1 MQQSGVVLQTVNWNF
16 AGTPVGIVAW
26 VELSA
31 ALNGH
36 TAWMEIFE
44 SSGNAMELG
53 QGPAGSETRI
63 TLIPPGGFVVPQ
75 ALVLPKSM
83 RLSIR
88 ALTGTASTGQLLIN
102 LKG

>member
-1 MQQSGVVLQTVNWNF
+1 MQQSGVILQTFNINM
-16 AGTPVGIVAW
+16 AGTPIGIVAW
-26 VELSA
+26 VQLSA
-31 ALNGH
+31 ALNAH
-36 TAWMEIFE
+36 TGWMELFE

-53 QGPAGSETRI
+53 QGPAGSESRI
-63 TLIPPGGFVVPQ
+63 CLVPPGGFTVPQ
-75 ALVLPKSM
+75 ALILSQNM